1 MIKTAIWFLVLSLL
15 GASIYLVATNVSS
28 IWNAFV
34 GLPLDYIGFFLLGAA
49 VAFLAMWLTQRTNN
63 SDD

>member
-15 GASIYLVATNVSS
+15 GTSFYLVVTNVGS
-28 IWNAFV
+28 ILNAFV
-34 GLPLDYIGFFLLGAA
+34 GLPLDYIGIFLLGAA
-49 VAFLAMWLTQRTNN
+49 VAFLEMWLTQRTNN

>member
-15 GASIYLVATNVSS
+15 GTSFYLVVTNVGS
-28 IWNAFV
+28 ILNAFV
-34 GLPLDYIGFFLLGAA
+34 GLPLDYIGIFLLGAA

>member
-15 GASIYLVATNVSS
+15 GTSFYLVVTNVGS
-28 IWNAFV
+28 ILNAFV
-34 GLPLDYIGFFLLGAA
+34 GLPLDYIGILLLGAA